1 MFLGPKRV
9 LQSSCT
15 VLLHKCFSQLKRG
28 NQMFTLD
35 PYLQEV
41 FYGLDNWWAFLAQQ
55 QKFLKR
61 VRKSHSSLQRARLMK
76 QDNIKESYPL

>member
-1 MFLGPKRV
+1 
-9 LQSSCT
+9 
-15 VLLHKCFSQLKRG
+15 
-28 NQMFTLD
+28 MFTLD

-41 FYGLDNWWAFLAQQ
+41 FYGLDNWWAFLTQQ

-76 QDNIKESYPL
+76 QNNIKESCPL

>member
-1 MFLGPKRV
+1 
-9 LQSSCT
+9 
-15 VLLHKCFSQLKRG
+15 
-28 NQMFTLD
+28 MFTLD

-55 QKFLKR
+55 Q
-61 VRKSHSSLQRARLMK
+61 RKSHSSLQRARLMK